1 VELGFVGVA
10 GISDIEVGKMKK
22 VMVGDV
28 GVWSSILTGFIM
40 QLTASALHFGG
51 DLSEGNLEGNIIT
64 CPVHKAIFDVT
75 TGNMISPLLNRSTA
89 QT

>member
-28 GVWSSILTGFIM
+28 GV
-40 QLTASALHFGG
+40 
-51 DLSEGNLEGNIIT
+51 
-64 CPVHKAIFDVT
+64 
-75 TGNMISPLLNRSTA
+75 
-89 QT
+89 